1 MLSLTFLYEIIWY
14 LGKNKYKD
22 FIRIYIFNM
31 CLTYVKN
38 KLSKI
43 EGYVETIMPI

>member
-1 MLSLTFLYEIIWY
+1 M
-14 LGKNKYKD
+14 
-22 FIRIYIFNM
+22 RIYIFNM
-31 CLTYVKN
+31 CLTCVKK